1 IAAGYWNR
9 PELTATTFNA
19 YLQSGEG
26 PYMRTGDLGFFHDGQ
41 LYIAGRA
48 KDLIIIRGRNYYP
61 QDIEHTVEL
70 SHDALEATMGAAFSV
85 EIEGEERLVVVHE
98 LKRSHRRADVQDVA
112 AAVRRAIAETHE
124 LQTYA
129 VVLLRPFS
137 IPKTSSGKVRR
148 FACRE
153 GYLEGT

>member
-1 IAAGYWNR
+1 
-9 PELTATTFNA
+9 
-19 YLQSGEG
+19 
-26 PYMRTGDLGFFHDGQ
+26 
-41 LYIAGRA
+41 
-48 KDLIIIRGRNYYP
+48 
-61 QDIEHTVEL
+61 
-70 SHDALEATMGAAFSV
+70 V

-137 IPKTSSGKVRR
+137 ISKTSSGKVRR

-153 GYLEGT
+153 GYLEGTLEATGQWQADQAWQQAPVPAATPAASPTPEVQSPAAEAIQSWLVARMAETLKIPEILINLHLPFSFYGLDSAQAVSLSGE